1 MSESL
6 SISFPKRD
14 RPLYKLI
21 KQTHR
26 EAKKKAP
33 GGKLRLVDHARTL
46 LRKGL
51 DCTCATTG
59 HGSFRNGKAASRKPK
74 TAVA

>member
-1 MSESL
+1 MSESI
-6 SISFPKRD
+6 SISFPKREK
-14 RPLYKLI
+14 PLYKLI

-33 GGKLRLVDHARTL
+33 GGKLRLVDHARAL

-51 DCTCATTG
+51 DCTCA
-59 HGSFRNGKAASRKPK
+59 SPVRAVRKPK
-74 TAVA
+74 AVTAA

>member
-1 MSESL
+1 MSESI

-33 GGKLRLVDHARTL
+33 GGKLRLVDHARQL

-51 DCTCATTG
+51 DCTCA
-59 HGSFRNGKAASRKPK
+59 HSMRSARKPK
-74 TAVA
+74 TVVA

>member
-1 MSESL
+1 MSESI

-26 EAKKKAP
+26 EARKKAP
-33 GGKLRLVDHARTL
+33 GGKLRLVDHARQL

-51 DCTCATTG
+51 DCTCDATPVQRRRARTI
-59 HGSFRNGKAASRKPK
+59 HKIVEA
-74 TAVA
+74 